1 MSYAQFPAGR
11 CSWCDSSCVDNS
23 KSPLADRATGYAR
36 YGNSFRAPGGLTEPS
51 PKLRD
56 RQLRAVRPVMRD
68 TPANCARPNMRD
80 VPIPGMTARGLPR
93 PFMRMLN
100 SLSVLASR
108 GGRAGATSYARST
121 RWSRPVPHP
130 PITPLAA
137 TGYACTTMRS
147 DQRKHLPRPSMR
159 GQHAGRHADVPW
171 SACPAQ

>member
-1 MSYAQFPAGR
+1 MR
-11 CSWCDSSCVDNS
+11 SSQRAAAHGATRHAWTTPSHLWPTARPDM
-23 KSPLADRATGYAR
+23 RATATV
-36 YGNSFRAPGGLTEPS
+36 SVHQAGLPS
-51 PKLRD
+51 LPPKLRD

-147 DQRKHLPRPSMR
+147 DQRKHLPRLSMR
-159 GQHAGRHADVPW
+159 GQHAGRHADVPG